1 VIDAVTLTSNLDAV
15 SVRGAGIAAVDGAG
29 GVALPACWAFACG
42 RRVLA
47 IAIARAPVAVRQAN
61 LRIGSRARSSL

>member
-29 GVALPACWAFACG
+29 GVVPAAC
-42 RRVLA
+42 
-47 IAIARAPVAVRQAN
+47 
-61 LRIGSRARSSL
+61 